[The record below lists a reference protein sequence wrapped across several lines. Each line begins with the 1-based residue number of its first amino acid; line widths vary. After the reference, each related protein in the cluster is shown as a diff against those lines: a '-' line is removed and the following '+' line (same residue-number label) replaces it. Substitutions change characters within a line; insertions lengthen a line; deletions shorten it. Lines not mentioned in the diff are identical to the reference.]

1 MISMFDAA
9 IPPFLRALGAL
20 DTVLAKGA
28 EHCEANGIE
37 PSALLTARLYPNM
50 FPFTRQVQTA
60 ADGPKLAA
68 FRLTGQE
75 PPKHPDIE
83 TSFAELQA
91 RVATVRGLLAE
102 FRPEQFDGAETRAI
116 AVPTGRGPLHFSGLD
131 YLQAFALPNLYFHV
145 TTAYDILRHNGVVLG
160 KRDFLGPMPV

>member
-50 FPFTRQVQTA
+50 LRAERRLFDKQRQT
-60 ADGPKLAA
+60 
-68 FRLTGQE
+68 
-75 PPKHPDIE
+75 
-83 TSFAELQA
+83 
-91 RVATVRGLLAE
+91 
-102 FRPEQFDGAETRAI
+102 
-116 AVPTGRGPLHFSGLD
+116 
-131 YLQAFALPNLYFHV
+131 
-145 TTAYDILRHNGVVLG
+145 
-160 KRDFLGPMPV
+160 